1 MAISATLQIW
11 EANTG
16 NVITQNMKDTYTV
29 LNLDYTVERDCD
41 KTGRPSG
48 GASISAITVT
58 IRANKEKGA
67 PFHEWIQSA
76 DKLMDGVVKIYD
88 SSGMVSSIFQDDSDA
103 DNKEEDVPDDMKEES
118 KSNATDNASDDDHDQ
133 DMFDEMSHEDLVE
146 YAQDHGIN
154 CDSNDS
160 DEDLRKKIRAQESTK
175 KAQGTDQAA
184 SSEPTMADQVKSRA
198 TSGAKSV
205 GAEIAKRALECARSI
220 AFENA
225 YLISLKESFVNN
237 PDSKGELDSDY
248 PWTLELGIKPKTLK
262 VTGEQLGTKA
272 LGGETKFDLY

>member
-16 NVITQNMKDTYTV
+16 NFLTQNMKDTYTV

-48 GASISAITVT
+48 GASISVINVL
-58 IRANKEKGA
+58 IRATKEKGA

-88 SSGMVSSIFQDDSDA
+88 SAGMVSSVLQDDTAADA
-103 DNKEEDVPDDMKEES
+103 KKGDDVPDDM
-118 KSNATDNASDDDHDQ
+118 NDASDDDHEQ
-133 DMFDEMSHEDLVE
+133 DMYDEMSHEDLVE
-146 YAQDHGIN
+146 YAQDHGIEYN
-154 CDSNDS
+154 SGDS
-160 DEDLRKKIRAQESTK
+160 DDDLRKKIRGQGDSSTPSK
-175 KAQGTDQAA
+175 V
-184 SSEPTMADQVKSRA
+184 DQVKSSA

-205 GAEIAKRALECARSI
+205 ASEVAKRALQCARSLT
-220 AFENA
+220 FENA
-225 YLISLKESFVNN
+225 YLISLRESFENN
-237 PDSKGELDSDY
+237 PDSNGELDSDY
-248 PWTLELGIKPKTLK
+248 PWKLELGIKPKTVK